1 MPPQTDDDQAV
12 RRPLSRERVLRA
24 AVAFADE
31 HGIDAVSM
39 RKLGQDLGVDP
50 MSLYNHVANKEDLLD
65 GMVDLVVGEID
76 PAVGDGDGAGGN
88 AGAGGDG
95 WKAVLRARVMAARAT
110 MLRHRWASRVIETR
124 TAASPTI
131 MRHYEAVAGI
141 LRAGGFSVDLV
152 HHALHALGS
161 RMLGFSQELFDD
173 SAALAEG
180 PEVLALNAHRMAG
193 DFPHLSEMMLE
204 ISHDE
209 ATVVGSGC
217 DDQFEFAFAL
227 DLLLD
232 GLERLRDASD
242 RHA

>member
-1 MPPQTDDDQAV
+1 MPMPPQTDDDQAV

-76 PAVGDGDGAGGN
+76 PAIAEGDGRERDGDGA
-88 AGAGGDG
+88 
-95 WKAVLRARVMAARAT
+95 WKAVLRARVMTARAT
-110 MLRHRWASRVIETR
+110 MLRHRWASRAIETR
-124 TAASPTI
+124 TAASPAV

-141 LRAGGFSVDLV
+141 LRGGGFPVDLV

-173 SAALAEG
+173 TAALAEG
-180 PEVLALNAHRMAG
+180 PEVLALTAHRMAG
-193 DFPHLSEMMLE
+193 DFPHLAEMMLG

-232 GLERLRDASD
+232 GLERLRDAAD
-242 RHA
+242 RPA

>member
-1 MPPQTDDDQAV
+1 
-12 RRPLSRERVLRA
+12 VLRA
-24 AVAFADE
+24 AVAMADE

-50 MSLYNHVANKEDLLD
+50 MSLYKHVANKDDLLD
-65 GMVDLVVGEID
+65 GMIDAVVGEIA
-76 PAVGDGDGAGGN
+76 PASAADAADGDGDGDDG
-88 AGAGGDG
+88 G
-95 WKAVLRARVMAARAT
+95 WKGVLRGRILAARQV
-110 MLRHRWASRVIETR
+110 MLSHPWASDVIKTR
-124 TAASPTI
+124 TDATPAI
-131 MRHYEAVAGI
+131 MQYYEAVAAI
-141 LRAGGFSVDLV
+141 LRAGGLSVSLV

-173 SAALAEG
+173 SGALSEG
-180 PEVLALNAHRMAG
+180 PEVMALMAHRMAG

-217 DDQFEFAFAL
+217 DDSFEFAFAL

-232 GLERLRDASD
+232 GLERLSDA
-242 RHA
+242 

>member
-1 MPPQTDDDQAV
+1 TDDDQAV

-76 PAVGDGDGAGGN
+76 PAVGDGAGDEAGDGDGAE
-88 AGAGGDG
+88 GDG

-110 MLRHRWASRVIETR
+110 MLRHRWASRVIESR
-124 TAASPTI
+124 TAASPAI
-131 MRHYEAVAGI
+131 MRHYEAVAGT